1 MERNWS
7 NNDKRLANYFQK
19 KKPDPPSVQEELKGI
34 DSRYLGAL
42 HVLEPNVI
50 IPAQTS
56 TIEINAF
63 GNDEA
68 ADLPGLHHAVIDA
81 QSLKGFPTGWEGKKI
96 PKDWK
101 FDIVDVEN
109 VSTFCYC

>member
-1 MERNWS
+1 MQSLFRLEQTYFRYVNWKQTGVMIT
-7 NNDKRLANYFQK
+7 NDLLTIFKH
-19 KKPDPPSVQEELKGI
+19 KPDPPSLQEELKGI

-68 ADLPGLHHAVIDA
+68 ADLQGL
-81 QSLKGFPTGWEGKKI
+81 QNP
-96 PKDWK
+96 
-101 FDIVDVEN
+101 
-109 VSTFCYC
+109 